1 MYPAHVHPFFFQWLF
16 FKTYDLFFVVFEA
29 KWLIH
34 MLLLF
39 FSHSDWKMNSAL
51 LSSRQGLSNVSWSEI
66 YIYIYIK
73 EWIQSPW
80 YGIEA
85 LICYRVSRS
94 QTSKK
99 IKQISDLFW
108 NSSRYSR
115 KIFIMLFRHPYL
127 WANPKEI
134 PIRKLETH
142 THTHREGGGRETKKE
157 RYRPAFFLL
166 GMQTPRYHR
175 FISCYTRI
183 HHEVTSLK
191 TAYDNS

>member
-1 MYPAHVHPFFFQWLF
+1 MTVFQNLWLVFCRVWSEMVDPHVTFIFFPFGLENEQCIIKL
-16 FKTYDLFFVVFEA
+16 KA
-29 KWLIH
+29 
-34 MLLLF
+34 
-39 FSHSDWKMNSAL
+39 
-51 LSSRQGLSNVSWSEI
+51 RGLSNVSWSEI